1 MDYSKVIPLMEYIAK
16 KYYKI
21 NKNEGYDGKKENLK
35 EEVVNEQPKVEKK
48 KTKSK
53 KDIELDAL
61 REENEE
67 MKKELEELTEKH

>member
-1 MDYSKVIPLMEYIAK
+1 ME
-16 KYYKI
+16 
-21 NKNEGYDGKKENLK
+21 KKENLK

-67 MKKELEELTEKH
+67 MKKS

>member
-1 MDYSKVIPLMEYIAK
+1 MRKILQNYI
-16 KYYKI
+16 
-21 NKNEGYDGKKENLK
+21 KNEGYDGKERKFER
-35 EEVVNEQPKVEKK
+35 ESVNEQPKVEK

-67 MKKELEELTEKH
+67 MKKS